1 MRSVFLML
9 PLLAASAGFAQT
21 QPQPPV
27 IQFGP
32 PVIVINNANGIG
44 CPVGMNVQQKG
55 VGQTLWTIALEDQ
68 NKTPRQIN
76 PGMGVHIELM
86 GRNASTIKQVEL
98 AVHYLPAGTRFLP
111 VETASVPDDRSKTF
125 DLSSESGAS
134 LRLAGDLLVG
144 HAASILR
151 VDLLRV
157 DYTDGTS
164 WHTTGS
170 SYCSVKPS
178 PFVRIAAH

>member
-9 PLLAASAGFAQT
+9 PLLASSIGFAQT
-21 QPQPPV
+21 HPQAPT
-27 IQFGP
+27 ILLG
-32 PVIVINNANGIG
+32 G
-44 CPVGMNVQQKG
+44 CPVGITAQQSG
-55 VGQTLWTIALEDQ
+55 IGQTLWTISLEDQ
-68 NKTPRQIN
+68 NKTPKQTDTG
-76 PGMGVHIELM
+76 GMGVHVELK